1 VSDQE
6 PTTRRRLF
14 DLRDFLGLTGLGL
27 LSYGCWLIYPPSAFI
42 VSGVI
47 LIATAIALA
56 RA

>member
-1 VSDQE
+1 MSDQE
-6 PTTRRRLF
+6 ATTKRRLF
-14 DLRDFLGLTGLGL
+14 DVRDLLGLIGLCL
-27 LSYGCWLIYPPSAFI
+27 LFYGCWLIYPPSAFI

>member
-6 PTTRRRLF
+6 PTIRRRLF
-14 DLRDFLGLTGLGL
+14 DVRDFLGLIGLGL